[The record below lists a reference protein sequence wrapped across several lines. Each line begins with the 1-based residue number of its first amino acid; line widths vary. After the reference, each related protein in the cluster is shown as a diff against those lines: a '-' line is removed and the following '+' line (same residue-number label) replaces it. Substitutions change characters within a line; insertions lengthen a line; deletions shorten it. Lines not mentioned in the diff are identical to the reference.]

1 MKMPAKSVL
10 FKNEQ
15 RSADARG
22 EILSIVDVPVQ
33 NVSIITSEPN
43 TIRSNHLHH
52 DDFHLMYVLEGQIDY
67 FFKDVE
73 TGEINYIC
81 VRPGDNIFTP
91 PKELHSTYFPVKT
104 TLICSSKNPR
114 DQETYEKDTVREALI
129 THDNIKSMLDRY
141 AK

>member
-1 MKMPAKSVL
+1 MTLPIRSML
-10 FKNEQ
+10 FKNVQ

-22 EILSIVDVPVQ
+22 EILSIVDLKVE
-33 NVSIITSEPN
+33 NVSIITSNPG

-73 TGEINYIC
+73 TSEIKYIC
-81 VRPGDNIFTP
+81 VKPGDNIYTP
-91 PKELHSTYFPVKT
+91 SKELHSTYFPVKT
-104 TLICSSKNPR
+104 VMIVSSKNPR
-114 DQETYEKDTVREALI
+114 DQETYERDTVREALI
-129 THDNIKSMLDRY
+129 TQENIQGMLARY